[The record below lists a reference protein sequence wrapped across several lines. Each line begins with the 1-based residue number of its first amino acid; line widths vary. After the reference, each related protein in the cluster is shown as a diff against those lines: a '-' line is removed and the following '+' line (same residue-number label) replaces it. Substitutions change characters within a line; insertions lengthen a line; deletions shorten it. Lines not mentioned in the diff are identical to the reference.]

1 MAQSSSRSR
10 RRRSMLAG
18 TALLAVLACAV
29 LIALTASTGLP
40 WQQVTRVKASFADVG
55 SLRAGDDV
63 RLGNVRA
70 GQVASVELAGD
81 RPVVTMLLEGDRKV
95 FRDASSAVV
104 ARSALGQK
112 FVELNP
118 GTAGSGPLPPGAVIA
133 SGPGDGAQDIS
144 DLLEVLDEPTRNAL
158 GSTLRET
165 GGGAIGHSQDMHDS
179 LSTLP
184 GTLGGLGEVSRA
196 LNANSGTDL
205 TRLLHTADDV
215 ATSFQGRQQ
224 QLGELAG
231 HADNTLQAAN
241 VDGGKPLADSLERAP
256 GTLGQV
262 RTALHD
268 LRGPLHDTGVAAA
281 QLRPGAEAI
290 GEATPDVRGVL
301 REGTQP
307 LEKVPGIAAPAESAV
322 RALTGTLHD
331 ARPLAPRLT
340 KALTSAQQPLRD
352 IAPYSSDI
360 NMFFSNFASAMQ
372 YGDAAGHY
380 LRIYPPVGPETA
392 TGLAPVEDPTVSR
405 DAYPAPGEITHQ
417 REAGVLGERKG
428 R

>member
-10 RRRSMLAG
+10 RRRSMLVG
-18 TALLAVLACAV
+18 TAVLAMFACAI
-29 LIALTASTGLP
+29 LIALTASSGLP
-40 WQQVTRVKASFADVG
+40 WEKVTRVKASFPDVG

-70 GQVASVELAGD
+70 GQVSAVELAGD
-81 RPVVTMLLEGDRKV
+81 RPVVTMMLEGDRKV
-95 FRDASSAVV
+95 FRNATASVV

-118 GTAGSGPLPPGAVIA
+118 GSAESGRLPTDAVIA
-133 SGPGDGAQDIS
+133 SGPGSGAQDIS
-144 DLLEVLDEPTRNAL
+144 DLLAVLDEPTRNAL

-165 GGGAIGHSQDMHDS
+165 GGGAIGHSRDMHDS

-184 GTLGGLGEVSRA
+184 GTVGGLGQVSRA
-196 LNANSGTDL
+196 LSANSGADL
-205 TRLLHTADDV
+205 TRLLHTADGV

-224 QLGELAG
+224 QLGEMAW
-231 HADNTLQAAN
+231 HADNTLRAAN
-241 VDGGKPLADSLERAP
+241 VDGGKPLADSLDRAP
-256 GTLGQV
+256 GTLREV
-262 RTALHD
+262 RGALRD
-268 LRGPLHDTGVAAA
+268 LHGPLQDTGVAAA
-281 QLRPGAEAI
+281 ELRPGAESI

-307 LEKVPGIAAPAESAV
+307 LRKVPGVADRAEPAV
-322 RALTGTLHD
+322 QALTGTLHD

-340 KALTSAQQPLRD
+340 EALTSAQRPLRE

-380 LRIYPPVGPETA
+380 LRIYPPVGPESA
-392 TGLAPVEDPTVSR
+392 TGLAPVQDPTVSR
-405 DAYPAPGEITHQ
+405 DAYPAPGQINGQ
-417 REAGVLGERKG
+417 RETGVFGERKG

>member
-1 MAQSSSRSR
+1 MAQNSSRSR

-18 TALLAVLACAV
+18 AAVLVVFACAIV
-29 LIALTASTGLP
+29 IALTASTGLP
-40 WQQVTRVKASFADVG
+40 WQQVTKVQASFPDVG

-70 GQVASVELAGD
+70 GQVSAVEFAGG

-95 FRDASSAVV
+95 FRDASAGVV
-104 ARSALGQK
+104 GRSPLGQK

-118 GTAGSGPLPPGAVIA
+118 GTADSGPLPSDAVIA
-133 SGPGDGAQDIS
+133 NGPRDGAQDIS
-144 DLLEVLDEPTRNAL
+144 DLLSVLDEPTRNAL

-165 GGGAIGHSQDMHDS
+165 GGGAIGHAQDAHDS

-184 GTLGGLGEVSRA
+184 GTLGGLGQVSRA
-196 LNANSGTDL
+196 LSSNSGSDL
-205 TRLLHTADDV
+205 TRLLNTADDV
-215 ATSFQGRQQ
+215 ATSFQGKQQ

-241 VDGGKPLADSLERAP
+241 VDGGRPLADSLDRAP
-256 GTLGQV
+256 GTLRQARG
-262 RTALHD
+262 ALRD
-268 LRGPLHDTGVAAA
+268 LHGPLQDTGVAAA
-281 QLRPGAEAI
+281 QLHPGAEAI

-307 LEKVPGIAAPAESAV
+307 LAKVPGIADPAESAV
-322 RALTGTLHD
+322 HALTGTLHD

-340 KALTSAQQPLRD
+340 KALTSAQRPLGE

-380 LRIYPPVGPETA
+380 LRIYPPVGPEA
-392 TGLAPVEDPTVSR
+392 GAGLAPVEDPTVSR
-405 DAYPAPGEITHQ
+405 DAYPAPGQITHE
-417 REAGVLGERKG
+417 RETGVFGERKG